1 MCPRSGTVTSRAP
14 GMVSTKVSRPS
25 WRGEPV
31 ARTDED
37 RRRHRDRGDALEQI
51 HRAHGLHVTG
61 AYTRIAVGEQRA
73 GQIQLSPCRIDAER
87 APYEAKTV
95 GRAHGPRKRGRA
107 HEASGDAVG
116 LRQSPARI
124 GRGGG
129 HQHNGSAPLVQ
140 HLGLEGGQGHHGHA
154 THGMTGQDRIGD
166 VSGLEDEGEVAG
178 QRGGVERGGPPGRCA
193 VSALVVEH
201 DPVAGLDQTAGDGD
215 PHSVAGGPAVGEH
228 HGWAAPDVPHGEA
241 STVGRRD
248 GDLTRWFELAPAQ
261 ILEPIGSSADLRP
274 GLTAG
279 LGAPVGDGTR
289 GGNGRRAAQDDE
301 ATMSK

>member
-1 MCPRSGTVTSRAP
+1 
-14 GMVSTKVSRPS
+14 MVRE
-25 WRGEPV
+25 REGEPMKRAAMRSDCGSRQLVSAAAVATSTMARPRWFSTSGWKV
-31 ARTDED
+31 ARAIT
-37 RRRHRDRGDALEQI
+37 
-51 HRAHGLHVTG
+51 
-61 AYTRIAVGEQRA
+61 
-73 GQIQLSPCRIDAER
+73 
-87 APYEAKTV
+87 
-95 GRAHGPRKRGRA
+95 
-107 HEASGDAVG
+107 
-116 LRQSPARI
+116 
-124 GRGGG
+124 
-129 HQHNGSAPLVQ
+129 
-140 HLGLEGGQGHHGHA
+140 GHA

-166 VSGLEDEGEVAG
+166 ISGLEDEGEVAG
-178 QRGGVERGGPPGRCA
+178 QRGGIERGGPPGRCA

-201 DPVAGLDQTAGDGD
+201 DPVAGLDQTAGDRD
-215 PHSVAGGPAVGEH
+215 PHSVAGGPAVGKH
-228 HGWAAPDVPHGEA
+228 HGWAAPDVPRGEA